1 MKIAAFVICCLALF
15 GLTGTWLAY
24 SGESADSTVLKATEP
39 LLVETIVIQPLTS
52 IVKERQFT
60 GTVRAARRARLAFE
74 RSARLI
80 RVLVDDGE
88 VVAEEQVLAEI
99 DRRQLTVQIAE
110 VTARLSQQKAVLSEL
125 VAGPRR
131 ETIAATRAELAA
143 LNADLELNKVT
154 SDRVENLH
162 SRGAASA
169 QNLDEVRLAWKS
181 ATARRDTVAMQ
192 LEELEAGTRSE
203 QIDAQKAVVAGLE
216 AQLERLQI
224 DDSDSELKAP
234 FAGMI
239 VQRTA
244 DEGDMLSA
252 QQPLFELLEN
262 DRLEVRIGVPS
273 ALVKELNREEYFVL
287 SANNVE
293 VTGHIRSVLAEV
305 DPVTRT
311 QAVILEID
319 DGQAAEL
326 ADGQLVRM
334 RFDENLA
341 VVGFRVPMSAL
352 ASGSRGLWTVYVVDT
367 TEEGSTVRTGPDSYS
382 KIGRISSRVVE
393 VLHTDGSSAVIQGAL
408 YSGERVVSGGVH
420 RVVPG
425 QEVKFVESKLASNTT
440 QAFVPSADSA
450 IEEGK

>member
-1 MKIAAFVICCLALF
+1 MKIAAFVICCLAVF

-24 SGESADSTVLKATEP
+24 SGESVDSAASKAAEP
-39 LLVETIVIQPLTS
+39 LFVETIVLQPLTS

-60 GTVRAARRARLAFE
+60 GTARAARRARLAFE

-80 RVLVDDGE
+80 RVLVDDGD
-88 VVAEEQVLAEI
+88 VVREGQVLAEI

-110 VTARLSQQKAVLSEL
+110 MKARLSQQEAVLSEL

-131 ETIAATRAELAA
+131 ETIAATKAELAA
-143 LNADLELNKVT
+143 LNADLELDKVT
-154 SDRVENLH
+154 LDRVQNLH

-169 QNLDEVRLAWKS
+169 QDLDEVRLAWKS
-181 ATARRDTVAMQ
+181 ASARRDTVEMQ
-192 LEELEAGTRSE
+192 LEELLAGTRSE
-203 QIDAQKAVVAGLE
+203 QIDAQNAVVAGLK
-216 AQLERLQI
+216 AQLERLHI

-252 QQPLFELLEN
+252 QQPLFELLEIA
-262 DRLEVRIGVPS
+262 RLEVRIGVPS
-273 ALVKELNREEYFVL
+273 AMVKELNREEYYVL

-319 DGQAAEL
+319 DGQASEL

-341 VVGFRVPMSAL
+341 VMGFRVPMSAL

-367 TEEGSTVRTGPDSYS
+367 TDEENAVRAGRDSGLKPG
-382 KIGRISSRVVE
+382 KIGSRVVE
-393 VLHTDGSSAVIQGAL
+393 VLHTDGSFAVVKGAVH
-408 YSGERVVSGGVH
+408 SGERVVSGGVH

-425 QEVKFVESKLASNTT
+425 QEVKFAESEAGSFTT
-440 QAFVPSADSA
+440 QAVVRPAENT
-450 IEEGK
+450 IKGGK